1 MFAEQADQLSPVTI
15 FGRAVRVETAEEVWT
30 YAVTVE
36 IGRIRHGLAEVSF
49 DHAIW
54 HALDQGVD
62 EMLAALAEAV
72 ISVQLKSEREGQE
85 RR

>member
-15 FGRAVRVETAEEVWT
+15 FGKAVRVETAEEVWT
-30 YAVTVE
+30 HAVTVE
-36 IGRIRHGLAEVSF
+36 IGRIRHGLTEVSL

-54 HALDQGVD
+54 HALNQGVD

-72 ISVQLKSEREGQE
+72 VRMQLKSERGGQE